1 MDILN
6 LFSGCALIISTH
18 CSTPPTT
25 VHSDKGVSQWQP
37 MVAKAAATFA
47 LPEAWL
53 NAVMARESG
62 GHTSLNGR
70 PITSSAGAMGLMQ
83 VMPRTYDDLRRQL
96 GLGAD
101 PYAPY
106 DNITAGAA
114 YLQQMYR
121 RYGYPGM
128 FAAYNAGP
136 GRFDDFLLRQR
147 PLPPETL
154 AYVAKIA
161 PGAETAFLSAGQPII
176 ASIPRSAAPRSRAH
190 FDALFVSLDTHSAL
204 FVPLSASNR

>member
-6 LFSGCALIISTH
+6 LISGCALIISAQCSPSATPTH
-18 CSTPPTT
+18 PAT
-25 VHSDKGVSQWQP
+25 GVAQWQP
-37 MVAKAAATFA
+37 MVAKAASTFA

-53 NAVMARESG
+53 NAVMTRESG
-62 GHTSLNGR
+62 GKNMLNGR
-70 PITSSAGAMGLMQ
+70 LITSTAGAMGLMQ
-83 VMPRTYDDLRRQL
+83 VMPRTYDDLRKQL

-101 PYAPY
+101 PYEPE

-136 GRFDDFLLRQR
+136 GRFDDYLLRQR
-147 PLPPETL
+147 PLPNETL
-154 AYVAKIA
+154 TYVAKIA
-161 PGAETAFLSAGQPII
+161 PGAETAFSSAGQPTIRLT
-176 ASIPRSAAPRSRAH
+176 PRVSATPSRAH
-190 FDALFVSLDTHSAL
+190 SEALFVSLDTHSAL
-204 FVPLSASNR
+204 FVPLSQPNP

>member
-1 MDILN
+1 
-6 LFSGCALIISTH
+6 
-18 CSTPPTT
+18 
-25 VHSDKGVSQWQP
+25 
-37 MVAKAAATFA
+37 
-47 LPEAWL
+47 
-53 NAVMARESG
+53 
-62 GHTSLNGR
+62 
-70 PITSSAGAMGLMQ
+70 MQ
-83 VMPRTYDDLRRQL
+83 VMPRTYSDLRKQL

-101 PYAPY
+101 PYAPA

-147 PLPPETL
+147 PLPNETL

-161 PGAETAFLSAGQPII
+161 PGAETAFSSAGQPVHWPDSSRGCATLAGTFRGAFRVPGHAQRTLCAAVPAQALKDFRREI
-176 ASIPRSAAPRSRAH
+176 APDIRQAEKNSR
-190 FDALFVSLDTHSAL
+190 
-204 FVPLSASNR
+204 

>member
-1 MDILN
+1 
-6 LFSGCALIISTH
+6 
-18 CSTPPTT
+18 
-25 VHSDKGVSQWQP
+25 
-37 MVAKAAATFA
+37 MVARAASTFE

-53 NAVMARESG
+53 NAVMTRESG
-62 GHTSLNGR
+62 GKTMLNGR
-70 PITSSAGAMGLMQ
+70 PITSAAGAMGLMQ
-83 VMPRTYDDLRRQL
+83 VMPRTYSDLRKRL

-101 PYAPY
+101 PYAPA

-136 GRFDDFLLRQR
+136 GRFDDYLLRQR
-147 PLPPETL
+147 PLPDETL

-161 PGAETAFLSAGQPII
+161 PGAETAFSSAAQPVIGLT
-176 ASIPRSAAPRSRAH
+176 PRVAAPRSRALSE
-190 FDALFVSLDTHSAL
+190 ALFVSLDTHSAL
-204 FVPLSASNR
+204 FVPLSQPNP